1 MKGRKPPREEQQNK
15 IKFGDILKINFKVLS
30 FVFKFCPVYIV
41 ITFIYIAIST
51 FEALVEVDIIKD
63 AIEIVTSGNDLD
75 LLFKSLIIHMVIIL
89 VCYILI
95 AFYERYVRTK
105 YMQIYRKRIQ
115 EYLYRKVKS
124 VDMESYDDPEFF
136 DKFTRGLNDAAMRGI
151 RVFETFSNFLASIVA
166 AIALGTYV
174 VVGDPWLIII
184 IIVSAIVN
192 LLVVNRINKIWH
204 GVWHDAHKDR
214 RYYWYVNR
222 IFYGQAYAAEIKT
235 TPIRKLLVNKY
246 KEKCDNIEKI
256 YDKANK
262 SVIIPSFIRTIS
274 EYFIEQ
280 AGSYLYLGYRL
291 FIESISI
298 AQFTTMANAT
308 FKFSRNFL
316 RAINVYTDLRDS
328 SLYNQDFV
336 WILNYKPK
344 VERKDGL
351 KVDEFKEL
359 DVQNISFSY
368 PKNEYNTIENLSMT
382 IKKGDKIAIVGD
394 NGGGK
399 TTLTKLLLRFYEPK
413 EGQILYNGININE
426 YDGKSLRDN
435 YSIIFQDFQ
444 IYAVSIAENVL
455 LRRCESEE
463 DERIVWDALEKV
475 GLSDYVK
482 SLDKGINTQVTKE
495 FNEKGV
501 SFSGGERQR
510 LAIARVFA
518 SNADIYI
525 LDEPTA
531 ALDPLAEERINKL
544 IIKNATNKTIIII
557 AHRLSTVVDMDKI
570 YLIRKGSIRESGSHD
585 ELIKLNGIYNEMFTT
600 QKKLYQKEE

>member
-1 MKGRKPPREEQQNK
+1 MMGRRPPREEQKNK
-15 IKFGDILKINFKVLS
+15 IKFGDILKINFKVLG
-30 FVFKFCPVYIV
+30 FVFRFCPIYII
-41 ITFIYIAIST
+41 ITFIYIAVST

-63 AIEIVTSGNDLD
+63 AIEIVTTGNDLD
-75 LLFKSLIIHMVIIL
+75 LLFKSLIIHMIIIL

-95 AFYERYVRTK
+95 AFYERYVRIK
-105 YMQIYRKRIQ
+105 YMQIYRKKIQ
-115 EYLYRKVKS
+115 EYLYHKVKM

-151 RVFETFSNFLASIVA
+151 RVFETFSNFTASIA
-166 AIALGTYV
+166 TAIALGTYV
-174 VVGDPWLIII
+174 VIGDPWLIVII
-184 IIVSAIVN
+184 ATSAIIN
-192 LLVVNRINKIWH
+192 LLVVNRSNKIWH

-235 TPIRKLLVNKY
+235 TSIRKLLINKY

-262 SVIIPSFIRTIS
+262 EVILPHTIGTLS
-274 EYFIEQ
+274 GYLIEQ

-291 FIESISI
+291 FIEAISIS
-298 AQFTTMANAT
+298 QFTTMANAT
-308 FKFSRNFL
+308 FKFSKNFL
-316 RAINVYTDLRDS
+316 RAINVYTELRDS
-328 SLYNQDFV
+328 SMYNQDFV
-336 WILNYKPK
+336 WILDYKPK
-344 VERKDGL
+344 VERKDGI
-351 KVDEFKEL
+351 KVDEFQKL
-359 DVQNISFSY
+359 DIENISFSY
-368 PKNEYNTIENLSMT
+368 PKNDYNSIDNLSMT

-413 EGQILYNGININE
+413 TGQILYNGIDIGE

-455 LRRCESEE
+455 LRRCTSE
-463 DERIVWDALEKV
+463 DDVKVVWDSLEKV

-482 SLDKGINTQVTKE
+482 TLDKGIYTQVTKE
-495 FNEKGV
+495 FDKNGV

-570 YLIRKGSIRESGSHD
+570 YLIRDGSIKESGSHE
-585 ELIKLNGIYNEMFTT
+585 ELLKLNGIYNEMFTT